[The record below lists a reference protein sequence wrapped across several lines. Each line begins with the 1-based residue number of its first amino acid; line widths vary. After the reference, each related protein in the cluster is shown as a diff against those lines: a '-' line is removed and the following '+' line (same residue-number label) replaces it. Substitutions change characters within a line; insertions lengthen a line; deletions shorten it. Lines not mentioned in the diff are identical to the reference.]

1 MAGSATNFSAAH
13 ITNQHGLFWVELA
26 IPGAGARATL
36 HTDGTPE
43 SVANPSAKHLGHTT
57 DGWEVRAATSVENQ
71 FFDEQAAAVD
81 SVINELDVALAAN
94 IGQTQD
100 ISGVLRYLVSGFGT
114 YGTAAGYEQI
124 QLGIA
129 TLVYTS
135 CALITPTKVDATKFM
150 VYHLYRSKNDAG
162 LANQIKRKGL
172 GNNPVAFKG
181 FGITSRALTDSCGN
195 YWKQIA

>member
-1 MAGSATNFSAAH
+1 M
-13 ITNQHGLFWVELA
+13 WVDLA
-26 IPGAGARATL
+26 IPAANARATL

-57 DGWEVRAATSVENQ
+57 EGWEVQAAAEVEDQ
-71 FFDEQAAAVD
+71 FFDEIAAAVD
-81 SVINELDVALAAN
+81 SVINQINVSLAAN
-94 IGQTQD
+94 LGQTQD

-135 CALITPTKVDATKFM
+135 CALITPTKADATKFM
-150 VYHLYRSKNDAG
+150 IYHLYKAKNDSG
-162 LANQIKRKGL
+162 LANQIKRRGL
-172 GNNPVAFKG
+172 GSNPVSFKG
-181 FGITSRALTDSCGN
+181 FAITSRALTDSVGN
-195 YWKQIA
+195 WWKQI